1 MAYDREFPIG
11 YSAIKHISRELKQI
25 CSEETSSGYAKVPLG
40 LSNVVHLSLKQA
52 ENATLAWS
60 QVS

>member
-1 MAYDREFPIG
+1 MACDREFPIG

-25 CSEETSSGYAKVPLG
+25 CSEETSGYAKVPLG

-52 ENATLAWS
+52 ENAALAWS